1 MHLYPA
7 RFIFFACIAFI
18 FENYLTV
25 FQSDAPSLPFLL
37 FDALQ
42 KIFLRLL
49 GLIYQNDSMAVSR
62 GTSKMLKKD
71 WLMDKYNLQDL
82 SKIDI
87 DAGAQI
93 ALKELNLFSE
103 KTRKF
108 KTDCRDIIQSVILKF
123 VENTP
128 LRYNF
133 VRLSSAL
140 VLEHSVENRENCS
153 NRFRLLVDE
162 LSAFKKILSSVV
174 DKDTKT
180 PKHYDI
186 KFAEFN
192 YQNNHLD
199 VFLGKYFS
207 GSKEIWHVSK
217 LIFVL
222 SHGQSFIERGF
233 SVNKQLMDTN
243 KKEKSLVS
251 QRIFHDKITS
261 DNISISSFVIT
272 PELQKNCMLVS

>member
-1 MHLYPA
+1 
-7 RFIFFACIAFI
+7 
-18 FENYLTV
+18 
-25 FQSDAPSLPFLL
+25 
-37 FDALQ
+37 
-42 KIFLRLL
+42 
-49 GLIYQNDSMAVSR
+49 MAVSR

-71 WLMDKYNLQDL
+71 WLMGKYNLQDL

-87 DAGAQI
+87 DAGAQT

-108 KTDCRDIIQSVILKF
+108 RTDCCDIIQSVILKF
-123 VENTP
+123 VENSP

-133 VRLSSAL
+133 VRLPSAL
-140 VLEHSVENRENCS
+140 VLEHSVENRENSS

-162 LSAFKKILSSVV
+162 LSVFKKILSSVA

-192 YQNNHLD
+192 YQNNCLD

-222 SHGQSFIERGF
+222 
-233 SVNKQLMDTN
+233 
-243 KKEKSLVS
+243 
-251 QRIFHDKITS
+251 
-261 DNISISSFVIT
+261 
-272 PELQKNCMLVS
+272 